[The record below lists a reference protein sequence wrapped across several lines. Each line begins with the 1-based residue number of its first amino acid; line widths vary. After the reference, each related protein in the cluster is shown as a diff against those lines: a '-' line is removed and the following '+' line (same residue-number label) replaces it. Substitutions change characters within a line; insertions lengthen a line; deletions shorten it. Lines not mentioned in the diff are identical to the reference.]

1 MTVLPVVGR
10 ELRVA
15 SRKKSTFFSRVG
27 TASIAWVI
35 FGVIYY
41 VGTFGRE
48 NPKNTGIVLFN
59 ILAFLSFLY
68 CLFASLAT
76 TCDSLSE
83 EKRQNTLGLLFLT
96 DLKSYDI
103 VIGKMA
109 AGSLSS
115 VYAFFSVFP
124 LLALPL
130 LMGGVTPGQVGLL
143 IVVLLNTLFLSLS
156 CGMLMSSISR
166 NEVRASSSTFLIII
180 LLLVSP
186 PLMGVF
192 IDTQILHSSRP
203 LMTEYW
209 AQFSPAYGYYK
220 VVQSRV
226 ALQATYQAI
235 QTHLIAVNLMS
246 WIALLLACLFVRHT
260 WQDKVAGSKPVRW
273 REVWNRWKW
282 GTDESK
288 GFRRR
293 RLLNLNP
300 YIWLDGRNR
309 LRSLFAM
316 FPVVFVAAIWIG
328 FGMKFSSDWFD
339 PINYFFTAFIIH
351 TILKLSVAS
360 EAARRFVVD
369 RRSNALELVLCTPL
383 SVPDILSGRIGA
395 LVRQFR
401 PAILSA
407 LGIDLVFYILMIMG
421 STKILPTSWLWSYL
435 GFVIIF
441 ILDLITLAWVGMW
454 HGMNDSRIN
463 RASGR
468 AVARVMVLP
477 WCLYLVLTISTL
489 PMNVSFFNWMHPM
502 VLYVFLSIGVNGGFY
517 LSARARLEA
526 EFRIKATDRFQ
537 AKSRS
542 LSSRWFGT
550 GN

>member
-1 MTVLPVVGR
+1 
-10 ELRVA
+10 
-15 SRKKSTFFSRVG
+15 
-27 TASIAWVI
+27 
-35 FGVIYY
+35 
-41 VGTFGRE
+41 
-48 NPKNTGIVLFN
+48 
-59 ILAFLSFLY
+59 
-68 CLFASLAT
+68 
-76 TCDSLSE
+76 
-83 EKRQNTLGLLFLT
+83 
-96 DLKSYDI
+96 
-103 VIGKMA
+103 
-109 AGSLSS
+109 
-115 VYAFFSVFP
+115 
-124 LLALPL
+124 
-130 LMGGVTPGQVGLL
+130 
-143 IVVLLNTLFLSLS
+143 
-156 CGMLMSSISR
+156 MLMSSISR

-180 LLLVSP
+180 LLLISP
-186 PLMGVF
+186 PLMGMF
-192 IDTQILHSSRP
+192 IDEQILHSSRP
-203 LMTEYW
+203 LMTENLT
-209 AQFSPAYGYYK
+209 QFSPAYGIYR

-226 ALQATYQAI
+226 ALQAI
-235 QTHLIAVNLMS
+235 QTHLIGVNLMS
-246 WIALLLACLFVRHT
+246 WTALLLSCFIVRYS
-260 WQDKVAGSKPVRW
+260 WQDKVAGSKPVLW
-273 REVWNRWKW
+273 RDVWNRWKW

-288 GFRRR
+288 GVRRR
-293 RLLNLNP
+293 MLLNLNP

-328 FGMKFSSDWFD
+328 FGMKFSSYWFD

-489 PMNVSFFNWMHPM
+489 PMNVSFFNWIHPM
-502 VLYVFLSIGVNGGFY
+502 GLYVFLSVVINGGFY

-537 AKSRS
+537 ATSPSLLSR
-542 LSSRWFGT
+542 LFGT